1 MQDVGVKFLFQP
13 PGYTVFSLPG
23 RVFHWTTSLGFSLAE
38 AANFYTSL
46 SDINLSQVKP
56 FGGQVVALTC
66 LLTYVHAAAAYGLV
80 G

>member
-1 MQDVGVKFLFQP
+1 MQMQDVGVKFLFQP

-46 SDINLSQVKP
+46 SDISLSQVQM
-56 FGGQVVALTC
+56 FMTC
-66 LLTYVHAAAAYGLV
+66 L
-80 G
+80 